1 MCWQSG
7 VTSGDTARESGI
19 MLQATNP
26 AHEPLF
32 FTKDEVHDLP
42 VVVVGRVVE
51 LRAKF

>member
-1 MCWQSG
+1 MRWQSNIA
-7 VTSGDTARESGI
+7 SGDTARESGI

-32 FTKDEVHDLP
+32 FTNEEIHALP
-42 VVVVGRVVE
+42 VMVIGRVVE